1 MQNKRYYWLKLKNDF
16 FEGDEI
22 NWLEEQE
29 NGAVYILFYL
39 KLCLRSLRSDGVLMR
54 RVGKMEIPYDTKKL
68 AEITGTPLPAAETAM
83 ALLTSAG
90 LVEVQENG
98 ALFMPQ
104 MEDMTGSETE
114 KAAVMRKHRN
124 SREEQKSDA
133 KDPGGNI
140 EGTLLPESSN
150 IVGTL
155 LPESSNIVGT
165 LLPGASNIEGTM
177 LPGASNIV
185 GTMLPETGH
194 IVDTEIEKELES
206 ELESETEP
214 EKESDADTES
224 LLYPE
229 RDGAPETRTTTAA
242 QAGKGNFSGKRLDK
256 AAQWVKPEPEEIAA
270 YCAERQNGIDP
281 EQFYDYYEANGWRMG
296 QNPMRSWKAAV
307 RTWERKKAG
316 SSGENTPESAPT
328 TKPVA
333 PETPS
338 SVYAS
343 FICNPC

>member
-39 KLCLRSLRSDGVLMR
+39 KLCLWSLRSDGVLMR

-114 KAAVMRKHRN
+114 RAAIMRKYRTPKTEKENH
-124 SREEQKSDA
+124 SEDSDRE
-133 KDPGGNI
+133 I
-140 EGTLLPESSN
+140 EVQSSN
-150 IVGTL
+150 HNVI
-155 LPESSNIVGT
+155 
-165 LLPGASNIEGTM
+165 
-177 LPGASNIV
+177 
-185 GTMLPETGH
+185 TMLPEPNHNVITSLPETDH

-206 ELESETEP
+206 ELESDTEP

-316 SSGENTPESAPT
+316 SSGENTPEPAPT

>member
-68 AEITGTPLPAAETAM
+68 ADITGTPLPAAETAM

-155 LPESSNIVGT
+155 LPES
-165 LLPGASNIEGTM
+165 
-177 LPGASNIV
+177 SNIV

-316 SSGENTPESAPT
+316 SSGENTPEPAPT

>member
-155 LPESSNIVGT
+155 LP
-165 LLPGASNIEGTM
+165 
-177 LPGASNIV
+177 GASNIV

-224 LLYPE
+224 SLYPE

-316 SSGENTPESAPT
+316 SSGENTPEPAPT

>member
-39 KLCLRSLRSDGVLMR
+39 KLCLWSLRSDGVLMR

-114 KAAVMRKHRN
+114 RAAIMRKYRTPKTEKENH
-124 SREEQKSDA
+124 SEDSDRE
-133 KDPGGNI
+133 I
-140 EGTLLPESSN
+140 EVQSSN
-150 IVGTL
+150 HNVI
-155 LPESSNIVGT
+155 
-165 LLPGASNIEGTM
+165 
-177 LPGASNIV
+177 
-185 GTMLPETGH
+185 TMLPEPNHNVITSLPETDH
-194 IVDTEIEKELES
+194 IVDTEIEKELELES
-206 ELESETEP
+206 ELESESETEP

-316 SSGENTPESAPT
+316 SSGENTPEPAPP

>member
-39 KLCLRSLRSDGVLMR
+39 KLCLWSLRSDGVLMR

-114 KAAVMRKHRN
+114 RAAIMRKYRTPKTEKENH
-124 SREEQKSDA
+124 SEDSDRE
-133 KDPGGNI
+133 I
-140 EGTLLPESSN
+140 EVQSSN
-150 IVGTL
+150 HNVI
-155 LPESSNIVGT
+155 
-165 LLPGASNIEGTM
+165 
-177 LPGASNIV
+177 
-185 GTMLPETGH
+185 TMLPETDH
-194 IVDTEIEKELES
+194 IVDTEIEKEL

-316 SSGENTPESAPT
+316 SSGENTPEPAPT
-328 TKPVA
+328 TKPA
-333 PETPS
+333 TKS
-338 SVYAS
+338 RR
-343 FICNPC
+343 IRCNSMLFMLWKFWFLIRLNGSG

>member
-114 KAAVMRKHRN
+114 RAAIMRKYRTPKTEKENH
-124 SREEQKSDA
+124 SEDSDRE
-133 KDPGGNI
+133 I
-140 EGTLLPESSN
+140 EVQSSN
-150 IVGTL
+150 HNVI
-155 LPESSNIVGT
+155 
-165 LLPGASNIEGTM
+165 
-177 LPGASNIV
+177 
-185 GTMLPETGH
+185 TMLPEPNHNVITSLPETDH

-316 SSGENTPESAPT
+316 SSGENTPEPAPT

>member
-39 KLCLRSLRSDGVLMR
+39 KLCLWSLRSDGVLMR

-114 KAAVMRKHRN
+114 RAAIMRKYRTPKTEKENH
-124 SREEQKSDA
+124 SEDSDRE
-133 KDPGGNI
+133 I
-140 EGTLLPESSN
+140 EVQSSN
-150 IVGTL
+150 HNVI
-155 LPESSNIVGT
+155 
-165 LLPGASNIEGTM
+165 
-177 LPGASNIV
+177 
-185 GTMLPETGH
+185 TMLPETDH
-194 IVDTEIEKELES
+194 IVDTEIEKELELES

-316 SSGENTPESAPT
+316 SSGENTPEPAPT

>member
-1 MQNKRYYWLKLKNDF
+1 MENRQNKRYYWLKLKNDF

-39 KLCLRSLRSDGVLMR
+39 KLCLWSLRSDGVLMR

-68 AEITGTPLPAAETAM
+68 AEIKGTPLPAAETAM

-114 KAAVMRKHRN
+114 RAAIMRKYRTPKTEKENH
-124 SREEQKSDA
+124 SEDSDRE
-133 KDPGGNI
+133 I
-140 EGTLLPESSN
+140 EVQSSN
-150 IVGTL
+150 HNVI
-155 LPESSNIVGT
+155 
-165 LLPGASNIEGTM
+165 
-177 LPGASNIV
+177 
-185 GTMLPETGH
+185 TMLPEPNHNVITSLPETDH

-316 SSGENTPESAPT
+316 SSGENTPEPAPT

>member
-39 KLCLRSLRSDGVLMR
+39 KLCLWSLRSDGVLMR

-104 MEDMTGSETE
+104 REDMTGSETE
-114 KAAVMRKHRN
+114 RAAIMRKYRTPKTEKENH
-124 SREEQKSDA
+124 SEDSDRE
-133 KDPGGNI
+133 I
-140 EGTLLPESSN
+140 EVQSSN
-150 IVGTL
+150 HNVI
-155 LPESSNIVGT
+155 
-165 LLPGASNIEGTM
+165 
-177 LPGASNIV
+177 
-185 GTMLPETGH
+185 TMLPETDH
-194 IVDTEIEKELES
+194 IVDTEIEKEL

-316 SSGENTPESAPT
+316 SSGENTPEPAPT

>member
-39 KLCLRSLRSDGVLMR
+39 KLCLWSLRSDGVLMR

-114 KAAVMRKHRN
+114 RAAIMRKYRTPKTEKENH
-124 SREEQKSDA
+124 SEDSDRE
-133 KDPGGNI
+133 I
-140 EGTLLPESSN
+140 EVQSSN
-150 IVGTL
+150 HNVI
-155 LPESSNIVGT
+155 
-165 LLPGASNIEGTM
+165 
-177 LPGASNIV
+177 
-185 GTMLPETGH
+185 TMLPEPNHNVITSLPETDH

-214 EKESDADTES
+214 EKESDADTAS

-316 SSGENTPESAPT
+316 SSGENTPEPAPT

>member
-54 RVGKMEIPYDTKKL
+54 RVGKIEIPYDTKKL

-114 KAAVMRKHRN
+114 RAAIMRKYRTPKTEKENH
-124 SREEQKSDA
+124 SEDSDRE
-133 KDPGGNI
+133 I
-140 EGTLLPESSN
+140 EVQSSN
-150 IVGTL
+150 HNVI
-155 LPESSNIVGT
+155 
-165 LLPGASNIEGTM
+165 
-177 LPGASNIV
+177 
-185 GTMLPETGH
+185 TMLPEPNHNVITSLPETDH

-242 QAGKGNFSGKRLDK
+242 QAGKGDFSGKRLDK

-316 SSGENTPESAPT
+316 SSGENTPEPAPP

-333 PETPS
+333 QETPS

>member
-54 RVGKMEIPYDTKKL
+54 RVGKIEIPYDTKKL
-68 AEITGTPLPAAETAM
+68 ADITGTPLPAAETAM

-114 KAAVMRKHRN
+114 RAAIMRKYRTPKTEKENH
-124 SREEQKSDA
+124 SEDSDRE
-133 KDPGGNI
+133 I
-140 EGTLLPESSN
+140 EVQSSN
-150 IVGTL
+150 HNVI
-155 LPESSNIVGT
+155 
-165 LLPGASNIEGTM
+165 
-177 LPGASNIV
+177 
-185 GTMLPETGH
+185 TMLPEPNHNVITSLPETDH

-316 SSGENTPESAPT
+316 SSGENTPEPAPT

>member
-39 KLCLRSLRSDGVLMR
+39 KLCLWSLRSDGVLMR

-114 KAAVMRKHRN
+114 RAAIMRKYRTPKTEKENH
-124 SREEQKSDA
+124 SEDSDRE
-133 KDPGGNI
+133 I
-140 EGTLLPESSN
+140 EVQSSN
-150 IVGTL
+150 HNVI
-155 LPESSNIVGT
+155 
-165 LLPGASNIEGTM
+165 
-177 LPGASNIV
+177 
-185 GTMLPETGH
+185 TMLPEPNHNVITSLPETDH

-224 LLYPE
+224 LLDPE

-316 SSGENTPESAPT
+316 SSGENTPEPAPT

>member
-39 KLCLRSLRSDGVLMR
+39 KLCLWSLRSDGVLMR

-68 AEITGTPLPAAETAM
+68 AEIKGTPLPAAETAM

-114 KAAVMRKHRN
+114 RAAIMRKYRTPKTEKENH
-124 SREEQKSDA
+124 SEDSDRE
-133 KDPGGNI
+133 I
-140 EGTLLPESSN
+140 EVQSSN
-150 IVGTL
+150 HNVI
-155 LPESSNIVGT
+155 
-165 LLPGASNIEGTM
+165 
-177 LPGASNIV
+177 
-185 GTMLPETGH
+185 TMLPEPNHNVITSLPETDH

-316 SSGENTPESAPT
+316 SSGENTPEPAPT

>member
-39 KLCLRSLRSDGVLMR
+39 KLCLWSLRSDGVLMR

-114 KAAVMRKHRN
+114 RAAIMRKYRTPKTEKENH
-124 SREEQKSDA
+124 SEDSDRE
-133 KDPGGNI
+133 I
-140 EGTLLPESSN
+140 EVQSSN
-150 IVGTL
+150 
-155 LPESSNIVGT
+155 
-165 LLPGASNIEGTM
+165 
-177 LPGASNIV
+177 
-185 GTMLPETGH
+185 H

-316 SSGENTPESAPT
+316 SSGENTPEPAPT

>member
-54 RVGKMEIPYDTKKL
+54 RVGKIEIPYDTKKL

-114 KAAVMRKHRN
+114 RAAIMRKYRTPKTEKENH
-124 SREEQKSDA
+124 SEDSDRE
-133 KDPGGNI
+133 I
-140 EGTLLPESSN
+140 EVQSSN
-150 IVGTL
+150 HNVI
-155 LPESSNIVGT
+155 
-165 LLPGASNIEGTM
+165 
-177 LPGASNIV
+177 
-185 GTMLPETGH
+185 TMLPEPNHNVITSLPETDH
-194 IVDTEIEKELES
+194 IVDTEIEKELELES

-296 QNPMRSWKAAV
+296 QNLCAAGKRQCVPGNEKRQAVPAKTRRNQRRRQSLSPRKHRPRSMRPLSAILV
-307 RTWERKKAG
+307 ELRKWVC
-316 SSGENTPESAPT
+316 ENGGVFLP
-328 TKPVA
+328 
-333 PETPS
+333 
-338 SVYAS
+338 
-343 FICNPC
+343 

>member
-39 KLCLRSLRSDGVLMR
+39 KLCLWSLRSDGVLMR

-68 AEITGTPLPAAETAM
+68 ADITGTPLPAAETAM

-114 KAAVMRKHRN
+114 RAAIMRKYRTPKTEKENH
-124 SREEQKSDA
+124 SEDSDRE
-133 KDPGGNI
+133 I
-140 EGTLLPESSN
+140 EVQSSN
-150 IVGTL
+150 HNVI
-155 LPESSNIVGT
+155 
-165 LLPGASNIEGTM
+165 
-177 LPGASNIV
+177 
-185 GTMLPETGH
+185 TMLPEPNHNVITSLPETDH

-206 ELESETEP
+206 ELESESETEP

-316 SSGENTPESAPT
+316 SSGENTPEPAPT

>member
-39 KLCLRSLRSDGVLMR
+39 KLCLWSLRSDGVLMR

-114 KAAVMRKHRN
+114 RATIMRKYRTPKTEKENH
-124 SREEQKSDA
+124 SEDSDRE
-133 KDPGGNI
+133 I
-140 EGTLLPESSN
+140 EVQSSN
-150 IVGTL
+150 HNVI
-155 LPESSNIVGT
+155 
-165 LLPGASNIEGTM
+165 
-177 LPGASNIV
+177 
-185 GTMLPETGH
+185 TMLPEPNHNVITSLPETDH
-194 IVDTEIEKELES
+194 IVDTEIEKELELES

-316 SSGENTPESAPT
+316 SSGENTPEPAPP

>member
-39 KLCLRSLRSDGVLMR
+39 KLCLWSLRSDGVLMR

-114 KAAVMRKHRN
+114 RAAIMRKYRTPKTEKENH
-124 SREEQKSDA
+124 SEDSDRE
-133 KDPGGNI
+133 I
-140 EGTLLPESSN
+140 EVQSSN
-150 IVGTL
+150 HNVI
-155 LPESSNIVGT
+155 
-165 LLPGASNIEGTM
+165 
-177 LPGASNIV
+177 
-185 GTMLPETGH
+185 TMLPEPNHNVITMLPEPNHNVITSLPETDH

-316 SSGENTPESAPT
+316 SSGENTPEPAPT

>member
-68 AEITGTPLPAAETAM
+68 ADITGTPLPAAETAM

-114 KAAVMRKHRN
+114 RAAIMRKYRTPKTEKENH
-124 SREEQKSDA
+124 SEDSDRE
-133 KDPGGNI
+133 I
-140 EGTLLPESSN
+140 EVQSSN
-150 IVGTL
+150 HNVI
-155 LPESSNIVGT
+155 
-165 LLPGASNIEGTM
+165 
-177 LPGASNIV
+177 
-185 GTMLPETGH
+185 TMLPEPNHNVITSLPETDH

-316 SSGENTPESAPT
+316 SSGENTPEPAPT

>member
-1 MQNKRYYWLKLKNDF
+1 
-16 FEGDEI
+16 
-22 NWLEEQE
+22 
-29 NGAVYILFYL
+29 
-39 KLCLRSLRSDGVLMR
+39 
-54 RVGKMEIPYDTKKL
+54 
-68 AEITGTPLPAAETAM
+68 
-83 ALLTSAG
+83 
-90 LVEVQENG
+90 
-98 ALFMPQ
+98 MPQ

-140 EGTLLPESSN
+140 E
-150 IVGTL
+150 GTL

-316 SSGENTPESAPT
+316 SSGENTPEPAPT

>member
-68 AEITGTPLPAAETAM
+68 AEITETPLPAAETAM

-114 KAAVMRKHRN
+114 RAAIMRKYRTPKTEKENH
-124 SREEQKSDA
+124 SEDSDRE
-133 KDPGGNI
+133 I
-140 EGTLLPESSN
+140 EVQSSN
-150 IVGTL
+150 HNVI
-155 LPESSNIVGT
+155 
-165 LLPGASNIEGTM
+165 TM
-177 LPGASNIV
+177 LPEPNHNVITS
-185 GTMLPETGH
+185 LPETGH

-316 SSGENTPESAPT
+316 SSGENTPEPAPP

>member
-54 RVGKMEIPYDTKKL
+54 RVGKIEIPYDTKKL

-104 MEDMTGSETE
+104 MEDMTGSEMERAAIMRKYRTPKTE
-114 KAAVMRKHRN
+114 KENH
-124 SREEQKSDA
+124 SEDSDRE
-133 KDPGGNI
+133 I
-140 EGTLLPESSN
+140 EVQSSN
-150 IVGTL
+150 HNVI
-155 LPESSNIVGT
+155 
-165 LLPGASNIEGTM
+165 
-177 LPGASNIV
+177 
-185 GTMLPETGH
+185 TMLPEPNHNVITSLPETDH

-316 SSGENTPESAPT
+316 SSGENTPEPAPP

-333 PETPS
+333 LETPS

>member
-114 KAAVMRKHRN
+114 RAAIMRKYRTPKTEKENH
-124 SREEQKSDA
+124 SEDSDRE
-133 KDPGGNI
+133 I
-140 EGTLLPESSN
+140 EVQSSN
-150 IVGTL
+150 HNVI
-155 LPESSNIVGT
+155 
-165 LLPGASNIEGTM
+165 
-177 LPGASNIV
+177 
-185 GTMLPETGH
+185 TMLPEPNHNVITSLPETDH
-194 IVDTEIEKELES
+194 IVDTEIEK

-316 SSGENTPESAPT
+316 SSGENTPEPAPT

>member
-39 KLCLRSLRSDGVLMR
+39 KLCLWSLRSDGVLMR

-114 KAAVMRKHRN
+114 RAAIMRKYRTPKTEKENH
-124 SREEQKSDA
+124 SEDSDRE
-133 KDPGGNI
+133 I
-140 EGTLLPESSN
+140 EVQSSN
-150 IVGTL
+150 HNVI
-155 LPESSNIVGT
+155 
-165 LLPGASNIEGTM
+165 
-177 LPGASNIV
+177 
-185 GTMLPETGH
+185 TMLPEPNHNVITSLPETDH
-194 IVDTEIEKELES
+194 IVDTEIEKELEL

-316 SSGENTPESAPT
+316 SSGENTPEPAPP

>member
-39 KLCLRSLRSDGVLMR
+39 KLCLWSLRSDGVLMR

-114 KAAVMRKHRN
+114 RAAIMRKYRTPKTEKENH
-124 SREEQKSDA
+124 SEDSDRE
-133 KDPGGNI
+133 I
-140 EGTLLPESSN
+140 EVQSSN
-150 IVGTL
+150 HNVI
-155 LPESSNIVGT
+155 
-165 LLPGASNIEGTM
+165 TM
-177 LPGASNIV
+177 LPEPNHNVITS
-185 GTMLPETGH
+185 LPETGH

-316 SSGENTPESAPT
+316 SSGENTPEPAPT

>member
-54 RVGKMEIPYDTKKL
+54 RVGKIEIPYDTKKL

-114 KAAVMRKHRN
+114 RAAIMRKYRTPKTEKENH
-124 SREEQKSDA
+124 SEDSDRE
-133 KDPGGNI
+133 I
-140 EGTLLPESSN
+140 EVQSSN
-150 IVGTL
+150 HNVI
-155 LPESSNIVGT
+155 
-165 LLPGASNIEGTM
+165 
-177 LPGASNIV
+177 
-185 GTMLPETGH
+185 TMLPEPNHNVITSLPETDH
-194 IVDTEIEKELES
+194 IVDTEIEKELELES

-316 SSGENTPESAPT
+316 SSGENTPEPAPT

-333 PETPS
+333 QETPS

>member
-155 LPESSNIVGT
+155 LP
-165 LLPGASNIEGTM
+165 GASNIEGTM

-194 IVDTEIEKELES
+194 IVDTEIEK

-316 SSGENTPESAPT
+316 SSGENTPEPAPP

>member
-39 KLCLRSLRSDGVLMR
+39 KLCLWSLRSDGVLMR

-114 KAAVMRKHRN
+114 RAAIMRKYRTPKTEKENH
-124 SREEQKSDA
+124 SEDSDRE
-133 KDPGGNI
+133 I
-140 EGTLLPESSN
+140 EVQSSN
-150 IVGTL
+150 HNVI
-155 LPESSNIVGT
+155 
-165 LLPGASNIEGTM
+165 
-177 LPGASNIV
+177 
-185 GTMLPETGH
+185 TMLPEPNHNVITSLPETDH
-194 IVDTEIEKELES
+194 IVDTEIES

-316 SSGENTPESAPT
+316 SSGENTPEPAPT

>member
-114 KAAVMRKHRN
+114 RAAIMRKYRTPKTEKENH
-124 SREEQKSDA
+124 SEDSDRE
-133 KDPGGNI
+133 I
-140 EGTLLPESSN
+140 EVQSSN
-150 IVGTL
+150 HNVI
-155 LPESSNIVGT
+155 
-165 LLPGASNIEGTM
+165 TM
-177 LPGASNIV
+177 LPEPNHNVITS
-185 GTMLPETGH
+185 LPETGH

-206 ELESETEP
+206 EPEP

-316 SSGENTPESAPT
+316 SSGENTPEPVPT

>member
-39 KLCLRSLRSDGVLMR
+39 KLCLWSLRSDGVLMR

-68 AEITGTPLPAAETAM
+68 ADITGTPLPAAETAM

-114 KAAVMRKHRN
+114 RAAIMRKYRTPKTEKENH
-124 SREEQKSDA
+124 SEDSDRE
-133 KDPGGNI
+133 I
-140 EGTLLPESSN
+140 EVQSSN
-150 IVGTL
+150 HNVI
-155 LPESSNIVGT
+155 
-165 LLPGASNIEGTM
+165 
-177 LPGASNIV
+177 
-185 GTMLPETGH
+185 TMLPEPNHNVITSLPETDH
-194 IVDTEIEKELES
+194 IVDTEIEKELELES
-206 ELESETEP
+206 EIASETEP

-316 SSGENTPESAPT
+316 SSGENTPEPAPT

>member
-39 KLCLRSLRSDGVLMR
+39 KLCLWSLRSDGVLMR

-68 AEITGTPLPAAETAM
+68 ADITGTPLPAAETAM

-114 KAAVMRKHRN
+114 RAAIMRKYRTPKTEKENH
-124 SREEQKSDA
+124 SEDSDRE
-133 KDPGGNI
+133 I
-140 EGTLLPESSN
+140 EVQSSN
-150 IVGTL
+150 HNVI
-155 LPESSNIVGT
+155 
-165 LLPGASNIEGTM
+165 
-177 LPGASNIV
+177 
-185 GTMLPETGH
+185 TMLPEPNHNVITSLPETDH
-194 IVDTEIEKELES
+194 IVDTEIEKELELES
-206 ELESETEP
+206 ELESETES

-316 SSGENTPESAPT
+316 SSGENTPEPAPT

>member
-39 KLCLRSLRSDGVLMR
+39 ILCLWSLRSDGVLMR

-68 AEITGTPLPAAETAM
+68 ADITGTPLPAAETAM

-114 KAAVMRKHRN
+114 RAAIMRKYRTPKTEKENH
-124 SREEQKSDA
+124 SEDSDRE
-133 KDPGGNI
+133 I
-140 EGTLLPESSN
+140 EVQSSN
-150 IVGTL
+150 HNVI
-155 LPESSNIVGT
+155 
-165 LLPGASNIEGTM
+165 
-177 LPGASNIV
+177 
-185 GTMLPETGH
+185 TMLPEPNHNVITSLPETDH
-194 IVDTEIEKELES
+194 IVDTEIEKELELES

-316 SSGENTPESAPT
+316 SSGENTPEPAPT

>member
-39 KLCLRSLRSDGVLMR
+39 KLCLWSLRSDGVLMR

-114 KAAVMRKHRN
+114 RAAIMRKYRTPKTEKENH
-124 SREEQKSDA
+124 SEDSDRE
-133 KDPGGNI
+133 I
-140 EGTLLPESSN
+140 EVQSSN
-150 IVGTL
+150 HNVIT
-155 LPESSNIVGT
+155 S
-165 LLPGASNIEGTM
+165 
-177 LPGASNIV
+177 
-185 GTMLPETGH
+185 LPETDH

-316 SSGENTPESAPT
+316 SSGENTPEPAPT

>member
-68 AEITGTPLPAAETAM
+68 ADITGTPLPAAETAM

-114 KAAVMRKHRN
+114 RAAIMRKYRTPKTEKENH
-124 SREEQKSDA
+124 SEDSDRE
-133 KDPGGNI
+133 I
-140 EGTLLPESSN
+140 EVQSSN
-150 IVGTL
+150 HNVI
-155 LPESSNIVGT
+155 
-165 LLPGASNIEGTM
+165 
-177 LPGASNIV
+177 
-185 GTMLPETGH
+185 TMLPEPNHNVITSLPETDH
-194 IVDTEIEKELES
+194 IVDTEIEKEL

-316 SSGENTPESAPT
+316 SSGENTPEPAPT

>member
-54 RVGKMEIPYDTKKL
+54 RVGKMEIPYDTKTL

-114 KAAVMRKHRN
+114 RAAIMRKYRTPKTEKENH
-124 SREEQKSDA
+124 SEDSDRE
-133 KDPGGNI
+133 I
-140 EGTLLPESSN
+140 EVQSSN
-150 IVGTL
+150 HNVI
-155 LPESSNIVGT
+155 
-165 LLPGASNIEGTM
+165 TM
-177 LPGASNIV
+177 LPEPNHNVITS
-185 GTMLPETGH
+185 LPETGH
-194 IVDTEIEKELES
+194 IVDTEIEKELELES

-316 SSGENTPESAPT
+316 SSGENTPEPAPS

>member
-39 KLCLRSLRSDGVLMR
+39 KLCLWSLRSDGVLMR

-114 KAAVMRKHRN
+114 RAAIMRKYRTPKTEKENH
-124 SREEQKSDA
+124 SEDSDRE
-133 KDPGGNI
+133 I
-140 EGTLLPESSN
+140 EVQSSN
-150 IVGTL
+150 HNVI
-155 LPESSNIVGT
+155 
-165 LLPGASNIEGTM
+165 
-177 LPGASNIV
+177 
-185 GTMLPETGH
+185 TMLPEPNHNVITSLPETDH

-281 EQFYDYYEANGWRMG
+281 EQYYEANGWRMG

-316 SSGENTPESAPT
+316 SSGENTPEPAPT

>member
-114 KAAVMRKHRN
+114 RAAIMRKYRTPKTEKENH
-124 SREEQKSDA
+124 SEDSDRE
-133 KDPGGNI
+133 I
-140 EGTLLPESSN
+140 EVQSSN
-150 IVGTL
+150 HNVI
-155 LPESSNIVGT
+155 
-165 LLPGASNIEGTM
+165 
-177 LPGASNIV
+177 
-185 GTMLPETGH
+185 TMLPEPNHNVITSLPETDH
-194 IVDTEIEKELES
+194 IVDTEIEKELESELKS

-316 SSGENTPESAPT
+316 SSGENTPEPAPT

>member
-54 RVGKMEIPYDTKKL
+54 RVGKIEIPYDTKKL
-68 AEITGTPLPAAETAM
+68 AEITGTPLPAVETAM

-114 KAAVMRKHRN
+114 RAAIMRKYRTPKTEKENH
-124 SREEQKSDA
+124 SEDSDRE
-133 KDPGGNI
+133 I
-140 EGTLLPESSN
+140 EVQSSN
-150 IVGTL
+150 HNVI
-155 LPESSNIVGT
+155 
-165 LLPGASNIEGTM
+165 
-177 LPGASNIV
+177 
-185 GTMLPETGH
+185 TMLPEPNHNVITSLPETDH

-224 LLYPE
+224 LLYSE

-316 SSGENTPESAPT
+316 SSGENTPEPAPT

>member
-54 RVGKMEIPYDTKKL
+54 RVGKIEIPYDTKKL
-68 AEITGTPLPAAETAM
+68 ADITGTPLPAAETAM

-114 KAAVMRKHRN
+114 RAAIMRKYRTPKTEKENH
-124 SREEQKSDA
+124 SEDSDRE
-133 KDPGGNI
+133 I
-140 EGTLLPESSN
+140 EVQSSN
-150 IVGTL
+150 HNVI
-155 LPESSNIVGT
+155 
-165 LLPGASNIEGTM
+165 
-177 LPGASNIV
+177 
-185 GTMLPETGH
+185 TMLPEPNHNVITSLPETDH

-316 SSGENTPESAPT
+316 SSGENTPEPAPP